1 MKKIICTILTA
12 TMLIGLC
19 ACGNK
24 ANGTEGT
31 TAKAVTDSTEKTAE
45 TTGAPND
52 DDEIPEGY
60 LSHDEFAEILNNTP
74 PEEWCSGWTTTAE
87 NDYWHVECKP
97 MYVKKIGSTFG
108 MKFMESVVV
117 FKITNVS
124 GSTYECDGTCTST
137 DTEAKPISTGFG
149 VEIAPGDTV
158 YRCIAISANDV
169 NDGVGT
175 RYEFNTARIVI
186 EALDPKSFEH
196 PSDYRLAFDVDFSK
210 LEKMEF

>member
-1 MKKIICTILTA
+1 
-12 TMLIGLC
+12 
-19 ACGNK
+19 
-24 ANGTEGT
+24 
-31 TAKAVTDSTEKTAE
+31 
-45 TTGAPND
+45 
-52 DDEIPEGY
+52 
-60 LSHDEFAEILNNTP
+60 
-74 PEEWCSGWTTTAE
+74 
-87 NDYWHVECKP
+87 
-97 MYVKKIGSTFG
+97 MYVKKIGSMMG
-108 MKFMESVVV
+108 LKFMESVVV

-186 EALDPKSFEH
+186 EALDPKTFEH